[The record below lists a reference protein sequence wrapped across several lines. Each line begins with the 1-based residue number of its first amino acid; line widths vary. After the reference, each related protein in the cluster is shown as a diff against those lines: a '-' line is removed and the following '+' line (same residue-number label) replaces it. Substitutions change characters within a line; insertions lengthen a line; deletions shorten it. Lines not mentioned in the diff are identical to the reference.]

1 MSTCNEV
8 GIVGLR
14 LNNMLG
20 YNAICRMLRRENNYK
35 FAFGNSVSPA
45 MHAWPWDIWGSGNW
59 RKSIITLD
67 RAQIGFGAIF
77 IDKPN
82 AVCCMELGL
91 LPQYRGQGYGG
102 IAGRLLIS
110 KCFTKYGARLVESLT
125 LSTNLR
131 SIGMVDWMTLEGR
144 LEARY
149 LIDGQEV
156 DELIYKI
163 TKSEWEL
170 RRVEDMKRQID
181 VQQEGQKT

>member
-1 MSTCNEV
+1 MSACKEV
-8 GIVGLR
+8 GIVGLG
-14 LNNMLG
+14 LKNMMA
-20 YNAICRMLRRENNYK
+20 YNSICRLLRRESNYK
-35 FAFGNSVSPA
+35 FAFGNSVSSA
-45 MHAWPWDIWGSGNW
+45 MHAWLWDIWGPRDW
-59 RKSIITLD
+59 HKFVITLD

-82 AVCCMELGL
+82 AVCCIELGL

-102 IAGRLLIS
+102 VAGRLLIS
-110 KCFTKYGARLVESLT
+110 KCFTEYGARLVESLA

-163 TKSEWEL
+163 TRAEWEL
-170 RRVEDMKRQID
+170 RRVEDMKPQID
-181 VQQEGQKT
+181 VQDEATK

>member
-8 GIVGLR
+8 RIVSL
-14 LNNMLG
+14 MLKNITT
-20 YNAICRMLRRENNYK
+20 YNSICRMLRQEANYK

-45 MHAWPWDIWGSGNW
+45 MRGWPWDIWGSGNW
-59 RKSIITLD
+59 RKFVITLD
-67 RAQIGFGAIF
+67 TTPMGFGAIF

-82 AVCCMELGL
+82 AVCCIELGL

-110 KCFTKYGARLVESLT
+110 KCFTKYGARLVESLA

-131 SIGMVDWMTLEGR
+131 SIGMVDWMTLEGT
-144 LEARY
+144 LKARY

-170 RRVEDMKRQID
+170 QRVEHMKPVID
-181 VQQEGQKT
+181 AQQEGPKT

>member
-1 MSTCNEV
+1 MNTCKGV
-8 GIVGLR
+8 GIVSLR
-14 LNNMLG
+14 LKNMMA
-20 YNAICRMLRRENNYK
+20 YNSICRMLRRESDYK

-45 MHAWPWDIWGSGNW
+45 MHAWPWDTWGAGHW
-59 RKSIITLD
+59 RKFIIGVDGTQ
-67 RAQIGFGAIF
+67 AGFGAIF

-82 AVCCMELGL
+82 VVCCIELGL
-91 LPQYRGQGYGG
+91 LPQYRGMGYGG

-110 KCFTKYGARLVESLT
+110 KCFTEYGARLVESFA

-144 LEARY
+144 LQARH

-163 TKSEWEL
+163 TKPEWAA
-170 RRVEDMKRQID
+170 RQ
-181 VQQEGQKT
+181 ENT